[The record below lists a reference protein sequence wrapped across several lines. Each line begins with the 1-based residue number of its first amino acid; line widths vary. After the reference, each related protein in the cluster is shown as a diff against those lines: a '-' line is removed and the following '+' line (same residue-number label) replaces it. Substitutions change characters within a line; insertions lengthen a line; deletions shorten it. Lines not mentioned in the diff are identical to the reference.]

1 MNKTIKLLSILLLII
16 ISLSIGTTCFARMTE
31 EEPNDSEV
39 MLDSSTLVAEKE
51 EAIAPKTIDSK
62 LVIGAII
69 LIILIVII
77 IITLVVIRN
86 KRKMK

>member
-1 MNKTIKLLSILLLII
+1 MKINQIIFILVLIVTL
-16 ISLSIGTTCFARMTE
+16 LSIGTTCMARMTE